1 VGEFI
6 FCGNRLPIQPDTKV
20 SRFLKDA
27 NRSAN
32 YFILPAPEIQL
43 QIVVNHPI
51 FSKCI
56 LRAGIFFYLAR
67 MSQTK
72 KLSLLDCT
80 MLIMGSMIGSGIFI
94 VPAAM
99 SRDLGSP
106 VMLLLAWAVTA
117 VLTIFAALSYGELA
131 AMMPKAGG
139 QYVYLREAYN
149 PMFGFLYGWTLFT
162 VIQTGTIAAVAVAFA
177 KFSGVFFPVISPNE
191 ILLEIGSFKIHT
203 QQLLAIAIVWL
214 LTFSNFRNVKT
225 GALVQNIFTI
235 TKIGAILFMIVAGL
249 YFAFST
255 TAQQPDYTFPEATGT
270 YGYWGI
276 FCVALV
282 GSIFS
287 ADAWNNVTFT
297 GGEIDKPERNLPLSL
312 IMGTGVVLAVYIF
325 INWVYLKALPFEA
338 IQTAEHDRVGTLLMQ
353 TVFGN
358 AGMYLM
364 AALIMISTFGCING
378 LTLSG
383 SRVYYAMAKD
393 GLFFKRAATLNE
405 HGSPK
410 FALIIQAIWTSLL
423 TLSGSYG
430 DLLDYVVFAVLI
442 FYILT
447 VAGIFI
453 LRKKQPDTP
462 RPYKVFAYPYLPLVY
477 ILMATFICVNL
488 LIFKPAYT
496 YPGLGIVLLGVPV
509 YFLVKRQQA

>member
-1 VGEFI
+1 
-6 FCGNRLPIQPDTKV
+6 
-20 SRFLKDA
+20 
-27 NRSAN
+27 
-32 YFILPAPEIQL
+32 
-43 QIVVNHPI
+43 
-51 FSKCI
+51 
-56 LRAGIFFYLAR
+56 
-67 MSQTK
+67 MTK
-72 KLSLLDCT
+72 KLTLLDCT

-94 VPAAM
+94 VPAVM

-106 VMLLLAWAVTA
+106 LMLLAAWGITA

-177 KFSGVFFPVISPNE
+177 KFSGVFFPFISDKN
-191 ILLEIGSFKIHT
+191 ILFEIGMIKIQT
-203 QQLLAIAIVWL
+203 QQILAIVIVWM

-225 GALVQNIFTI
+225 GAFIQNIFTF
-235 TKIGAILFMIVAGL
+235 TKIGAIVFMIVAGL
-249 YFAFST
+249 YYAFT
-255 TAQQPDYTFPEATGT
+255 QQVQMPDFSIPEHV
-270 YGYWGI
+270 YSYNYLGI
-276 FCVALV
+276 FSVALV

-287 ADAWNNVTFT
+287 ADAWNNITFT
-297 GGEIDKPERNLPLSL
+297 GSEIEKPERNLPLSL
-312 IMGTGVVLAVYIF
+312 IMGTGIVLSIYFF
-325 INWVYLKALPFEA
+325 INWVYLNVLPFGA
-338 IQTAEHDRVGTLLMQ
+338 IQHAENDRVGTLMLQ

-358 AGMYLM
+358 IGMYLM
-364 AALIMISTFGCING
+364 ALLIMISTFGCING

-393 GLFFKRAATLNE
+393 GLFFKRAATLNKND
-405 HGSPK
+405 SPQ
-410 FALIIQAIWTSLL
+410 FALIIQATWTSFL

-453 LRKKQPDTP
+453 LRKKQPNAH
-462 RPYKVFAYPYLPLVY
+462 RPYKVFAYPILPTVY
-477 ILMATFICVNL
+477 ILMAVFICINL
-488 LIFKPAYT
+488 LIYKPQYT
-496 YPGLGIVLLGVPV
+496 YPGLGIVLAGIPV
-509 YFLVKRQQA
+509 YFFIRKKS

>member
-1 VGEFI
+1 M
-6 FCGNRLPIQPDTKV
+6 Q
-20 SRFLKDA
+20 A
-27 NRSAN
+27 
-32 YFILPAPEIQL
+32 
-43 QIVVNHPI
+43 
-51 FSKCI
+51 
-56 LRAGIFFYLAR
+56 
-67 MSQTK
+67 TK

-106 VMLLLAWAVTA
+106 LLLLLAWMVTA
-117 VLTIFAALSYGELA
+117 ILTLFAALSYGELA

-149 PMFGFLYGWTLFT
+149 PLFGFLYGWTLFT

-177 KFSGVFFPVISPNE
+177 KFSGVFFPVLSPENSV
-191 ILLEIGSFKIHT
+191 LTIGHFTVST
-203 QQLLAIAIVWL
+203 QQLVAILVVWL

-225 GALVQNIFTI
+225 GAFIQNIFTFA
-235 TKIGAILFMIVAGL
+235 KIGAILFMIGAGL
-249 YFAFST
+249 YFAFT
-255 TAQQPDYTFPEATGT
+255 HPTQVQDYSLPNTDSSFSF
-270 YGYWGI
+270 WGI

-287 ADAWNNVTFT
+287 SDAWNNVTFT
-297 GGEIDKPERNLPLSL
+297 GSEIDKPERNLPLSL
-312 IMGTGVVLAVYIF
+312 IMGTGIVLGIYIF
-325 INWVYLKALPFEA
+325 INWVYLQVLSFDA
-338 IQTAEHDRVGTLLMQ
+338 IQHAENDRVGTVMLQ
-353 TVFGN
+353 TVFGDI
-358 AGMYLM
+358 GMYLM

-378 LTLSG
+378 LSLSG

-393 GLFFKRAATLNE
+393 GLFFKRAATVNKND
-405 HGSPK
+405 SPQ

-442 FYILT
+442 FYVLT

-453 LRKKQPDTP
+453 LRKKQPNTP
-462 RPYKVFAYPYLPLVY
+462 RPYKVFAYPYLPAIY
-477 ILMATFICVNL
+477 ILMASFICINL
-488 LIFKPAYT
+488 LIYKPEYT
-496 YPGLGIVLLGVPV
+496 FPGLGIVLLGVPV
-509 YFLVKRQQA
+509 YFVMNSMKRNS